1 MFGMDPQEARQRFA
15 ELVRVPSTEFDL
27 LEACL
32 LVAAEESPGT
42 DLDRAHKRLRSLR
55 ARLTDELTGGE
66 DYLHAAW
73 ALRQILCVEWGMQ
86 ADPDAAEIPEGVLL
100 TTLLERRQAHPLVF
114 AALYRDLARSVGL
127 PVEIVALPGSV
138 AMMFV
143 DRWGRPYVDP
153 LARGHVVTRE
163 ELTRQLAAR
172 LGERAA
178 RLPRL
183 LGELPS
189 RRVLVRM
196 LLLLKRA
203 WARRQQPRRALAA
216 SERILLLEP
225 GSLVEQRDRGLLSK
239 QLGDRR
245 QAIRDLRGYLE
256 NRPDALD
263 ASRIARLLSALER
276 EERGEA

>member
-1 MFGMDPQEARQRFA
+1 MTMEPQLARQRFA
-15 ELVRVPSTEFDL
+15 ELIRTPPAEFDL

-32 LVAAEESPGT
+32 LVAAE
-42 DLDRAHKRLRSLR
+42 DLPDCDLERARKRLRALR
-55 ARLTDELTGGE
+55 SRLTDELTGRE

-73 ALRQILCVEWGMQ
+73 ALRQVLCVEWGMQ
-86 ADPDAAEIPEGVLL
+86 ADPDAAEIPEGLLL
-100 TTLLERRQAHPLVF
+100 TTLLERRQSHPLVF
-114 AALYRDLARSVGL
+114 AALYRELARSVGL

-138 AMMFV
+138 ALMFV
-143 DRWGRPYVDP
+143 DGWGRTYVDP
-153 LARGHVVTRE
+153 VARAHVVTRE

-189 RRVLVRM
+189 RRVMVRM

-203 WARRQQPRRALAA
+203 WSRKRQPRRALAA

-225 GSLVEQRDRGLLSK
+225 GSLVEQRDRGLLA
-239 QLGDRR
+239 QQVGDRR

-256 NRPDALD
+256 HRPDALD

-276 EERGEA
+276 EERGEV

>member
-1 MFGMDPQEARQRFA
+1 MDTRLVRQKFS
-15 ELVRVPSTEFDL
+15 ELVREPAGEFDL
-27 LEACL
+27 LEGCL
-32 LVAAEESPGT
+32 LLAAEETPEV
-42 DLDRAHKRLRSLR
+42 DLVSARKRLRSLKD
-55 ARLTDELTGGE
+55 RLADELTGRE
-66 DYLHAAW
+66 DFIAAAW

-86 ADPDAAEIPEGVLL
+86 ADPDAAEIPEGLLL

-114 AALYRDLARSVGL
+114 AALYRELARSIGL
-127 PVEIVALPGSV
+127 PVEIVALPGAV
-138 AMMFV
+138 VLMFV
-143 DRWGRPYVDP
+143 DGWGRTYIDP
-153 LARGHVVTRE
+153 VARAQVVTRD
-163 ELTRQLAAR
+163 ELTRQLAGR
-172 LGERAA
+172 LGDRAA
-178 RLPRL
+178 RLPRI

-203 WARRQQPRRALAA
+203 WSRRQQARRAMAA

-225 GSLVEQRDRGLLSK
+225 GSLVEQRDRGLLAR
-239 QLGDRR
+239 QLGDRQ

-276 EERGEA
+276 EERGEV

>member
-1 MFGMDPQEARQRFA
+1 MDTRLVRQKFS
-15 ELVRVPSTEFDL
+15 ELVREPDAELDL
-27 LEACL
+27 LEGCL
-32 LVAAEESPGT
+32 LLAAEETPEA
-42 DLDRAHKRLRSLR
+42 DLAGARKRLRSLQGR
-55 ARLTDELTGGE
+55 VADELTGQE
-66 DYLHAAW
+66 DFISAAW

-86 ADPDAAEIPEGVLL
+86 ADPDAAEIPEGLLL

-114 AALYRDLARSVGL
+114 AALYRELARSIGL
-127 PVEIVALPGSV
+127 PVEIVALPGAV
-138 AMMFV
+138 VLMFV
-143 DRWGRPYVDP
+143 DGWGRTYIDP
-153 LARGHVVTRE
+153 VARAQVVTRD
-163 ELTRQLAAR
+163 ELTHQLAGR
-172 LGERAA
+172 LGDRAA
-178 RLPRL
+178 RLPRV

-203 WARRQQPRRALAA
+203 WSRRQQARRALAA

-225 GSLVEQRDRGLLSK
+225 GSLVEQRDRGLLAR
-239 QLGDRR
+239 QLGDRQ

-276 EERGEA
+276 EERGEV

>member
-1 MFGMDPQEARQRFA
+1 MDTRLVRQKFS
-15 ELVRVPSTEFDL
+15 ELVREPTAEFDL
-27 LEACL
+27 LEGCL
-32 LVAAEESPGT
+32 LLAAEETPDV
-42 DLDRAHKRLRSLR
+42 DLAAARKRLRALQG
-55 ARLTDELTGGE
+55 RLSDELTGRE
-66 DYLHAAW
+66 DFLHAAW
-73 ALRQILCVEWGMQ
+73 ALRQVLCVEWGMR
-86 ADPDAAEIPEGVLL
+86 ADPDAAEIPEGLLL

-114 AALYRDLARSVGL
+114 AALYRELARSIGL
-127 PVEIVALPGSV
+127 PVEIVALPGAV
-138 AMMFV
+138 ILMFV
-143 DRWGRPYVDP
+143 DGWGRTYIDP
-153 LARGHVVTRE
+153 VARAQVVTRD

-172 LGERAA
+172 LGDRAA

-203 WARRQQPRRALAA
+203 WSRRQQARRALAA

-225 GSLVEQRDRGLLSK
+225 GSLVEQRDRGLLSR
-239 QLGDRR
+239 QLGDRQ
-245 QAIRDLRGYLE
+245 QAISDLRGYLE

-276 EERGEA
+276 EERGEV